1 MEGMKFDGDKVRL
14 DLIDPEFI
22 EGVGSVLTFGAKKYG
37 PNNWQGVEDAVN
49 RYYAATLRHL
59 MAYRSGDVNDAES
72 GISHLFHAACNLMFL
87 AYFERENK

>member
-1 MEGMKFDGDKVRL
+1 MEGMKFDDDKVRL

-22 EGVGSVLTFGAKKYG
+22 EGVGLVLTFGAKKYG
-37 PNNWQGVEDAVN
+37 PNNWQDVEDAVN

-87 AYFERENK
+87 AHFERENK